1 MEPDPLRLAAQL
13 GTLNAIDRAKQYS
26 KNFGRADPDELLRSQ
41 NELWKTTR
49 LNQAVIRDR
58 DKQIGQ
64 LHEQLAQRDKLILH
78 QAGYLKSKD
87 LKFWVLRVGLGL
99 LIAAQ
104 WSAIAWLAHELLARL
119 H

>member
-1 MEPDPLRLAAQL
+1 MNDPVKFAAQM
-13 GTLNAIDRAKQYS
+13 GTLNAPDRSKQYRRS
-26 KNFGRADPDELLRSQ
+26 DNDELLRSL
-41 NELWKTTR
+41 NELWKTSR
-49 LNQAVIRDR
+49 LNETAIRDR
-58 DKQIGQ
+58 DKQISALHSQ
-64 LHEQLAQRDKLILH
+64 LKERDELIEH

-104 WSAIAWLAHELLARL
+104 WSAIGWLAHELLARL

>member
-1 MEPDPLRLAAQL
+1 MDPLKIAEQL
-13 GTLNAIDRAKQYS
+13 GTLDALDRSKQYR
-26 KNFGRADPDELLRSQ
+26 RADNEELLRSL
-41 NELWKTTR
+41 NELWKTSR
-49 LNQAVIRDR
+49 LNETAIRDR
-58 DKQIGQ
+58 DRQIGK
-64 LHEQLAQRDKLILH
+64 LHEQLEQRDKLIAH